1 MFYTLQSG
9 GKGREK
15 KIRDEKITLLF
26 QLHAQKYNPTVNP
39 CNNEAIR
46 LTTHPTFLFNAT
58 LDSLFIADHIG
69 ACSL

>member
-1 MFYTLQSG
+1 MGVRGERKKEEMKKLCLNLLLKLQ
-9 GKGREK
+9 
-15 KIRDEKITLLF
+15 
-26 QLHAQKYNPTVNP
+26 AQKYNPTVNP
-39 CNNEAIR
+39 CNNGAIR